1 MSSTRLR
8 TLMIRSMMVRSM
20 TVRSMMVR
28 SSIVRSMSF
37 RILLGCVACILALAG
52 SAYGQ
57 NPRAFRGEVS
67 DSQCAMN
74 VHSLTRSHQEMLKS
88 KSMGG
93 TSNTCSVYCI
103 EHLGGYLVLSA
114 GNDVYRL
121 DRSDMV
127 HGFEGRRV
135 VITGVLDSKLKQIHV
150 VKIDLDDKP

>member
-1 MSSTRLR
+1 MNR
-8 TLMIRSMMVRSM
+8 IR
-20 TVRSMMVR
+20 
-28 SSIVRSMSF
+28 F
-37 RILLGCVACILALAG
+37 RRKMWCAVGILALAG
-52 SAYGQ
+52 AAYGQ
-57 NPRAFRGEVS
+57 ASHVYHGEVS

-121 DRSDMV
+121 DRSDLV

-135 VITGVLDSKLKQIHV
+135 IITGILDAKLKQIHV
-150 VKIDLDDKP
+150 LKIDLEQ

>member
-1 MSSTRLR
+1 
-8 TLMIRSMMVRSM
+8 M
-20 TVRSMMVR
+20 TVR
-28 SSIVRSMSF
+28 SSIVRSVSF
-37 RILLGCVACILALAG
+37 RILLGCVAGILALAG
-52 SAYGQ
+52 YAYGQ
-57 NPRAFRGEVS
+57 NTRDFRGEVS

-103 EHLGGYLVLSA
+103 EHLGGYLVLSV

-121 DRSDMV
+121 DRADMV

>member
-1 MSSTRLR
+1 M
-8 TLMIRSMMVRSM
+8 
-20 TVRSMMVR
+20 
-28 SSIVRSMSF
+28 
-37 RILLGCVACILALAG
+37 ALA
-52 SAYGQ
+52 SALPAQ
-57 NPRAFRGEVS
+57 TSRAFHGEVS
-67 DSQCAMN
+67 DSQCALN

-135 VITGVLDSKLKQIHV
+135 VINGVLDPKLKQIHV
-150 VKIDLDDKP
+150 LKIDLDEKP